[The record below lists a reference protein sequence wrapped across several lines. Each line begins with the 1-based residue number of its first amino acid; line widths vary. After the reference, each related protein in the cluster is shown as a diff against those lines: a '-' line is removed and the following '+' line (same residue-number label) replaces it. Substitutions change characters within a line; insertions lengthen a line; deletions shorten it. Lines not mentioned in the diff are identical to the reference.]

1 MWKATRIRAEASNE
15 MQTNAGLLLNKF
27 DIENPVR
34 PADVDIICETTGDF
48 SITCKPTTEDFFADV
63 NGAPTN
69 TLEGKTIVGW
79 ECGLGV
85 TALSVSAETLKLSL
99 GAVEEG
105 DDDGFHPRSTYKAD
119 DFKSL
124 YWIGDMLDET
134 KLFVVVM
141 DNTVSTGGLSF
152 TATNKGKG
160 QLALELTPHATAADP
175 EKVPMAFYI
184 LEKVDE
190 EQTEAQTNDGEQPA
204 AQTETE

>member
-1 MWKATRIRAEASNE
+1 MWKATRIRADAANE
-15 MQTNAGLLLNKF
+15 MQANAGLLLNKF
-27 DIENPVR
+27 DIKNPVR

-48 SITCKPTTEDFFADV
+48 SITCKPTTEDFFEDV
-63 NGAPTN
+63 NNAPTN
-69 TLEGKTIVGW
+69 TLEGKQIVGW

-99 GAVEEG
+99 GAVDVG
-105 DDDGFHPRSTYKAD
+105 DEDKGFHPRSTYKVD

-160 QLALELTPHATAADP
+160 QLALELTPHATAKAPD
-175 EKVPMAFYI
+175 KVPMAFYI
-184 LEKVDE
+184 LEKTDG
-190 EQTEAQTNDGEQPA
+190 EQPAAQSDDGEQPA
-204 AQTETE
+204 AQT